1 MIENEFKIMLTEEQ
15 YEKLLSE
22 YDFSTVAQVNFYY
35 DTDDLEM
42 SERHITVRVRELG
55 GKFFLQVKLP
65 TDRAL
70 SRVELSTEL
79 DELPETI
86 SGEVLSSL
94 AEGDFPKLKKL
105 GSLKTTRSVSEFD
118 GGEIDLDKSE
128 YFGKTDYEV
137 EIEFTNEENA
147 RKILGEITELLEI
160 KPSAE
165 VCTGKIRRF
174 LEEYKKQ
181 LK

>member
-15 YEKLLSE
+15 YKKLLAK
-22 YDFSTVAQVNFYY
+22 YDFTTVTQVNYYY
-35 DTDDLEM
+35 DTGELDM
-42 SERHITVRVRELG
+42 SARHTTVRVRELG
-55 GKFFLQVKLP
+55 GNFYLQVKLP

-79 DELPETI
+79 QELPETL
-86 SGEVLSSL
+86 SGEVLKSL
-94 AEGDFPKLKKL
+94 AEIDFPELKML
-105 GSLKTTRSVSEFD
+105 GSLKTTRSVWKFD

-147 RKILGEITELLEI
+147 RKILGEITEFLEI
-160 KPSAE
+160 KPGAE
-165 VCTGKIRRF
+165 VCAGKIRRF
-174 LEEYKKQ
+174 LEEYKRQ

>member
-1 MIENEFKIMLTEEQ
+1 MIENEFKIMLTEKQ
-15 YEKLLSE
+15 YERLLSK
-22 YDFSTVAQVNFYY
+22 YDFSTVTQVNYYY
-35 DTDDLEM
+35 DTGELEM
-42 SERHITVRVRELG
+42 SGRRTTVRVRELG

-79 DELPETI
+79 ETLPETL
-86 SGEVLSSL
+86 SGETLKAL
-94 AEGDFPKLKKL
+94 AEIDFPELRML
-105 GSLKTTRSVSEFD
+105 GSLKTTRSVWEFD

-147 RKILGEITELLEI
+147 REILDEITEFLKI
-160 KPSAE
+160 NPNAE

-174 LEEYKKQ
+174 LEEYKRQ